1 MTPHRSS
8 IDVYLFL
15 ACTYSEC
22 KSSHVIWY
30 SLPLYAITN
39 KTNKSIQRPHVFLYF
54 STSTSAST
62 RSAGA
67 IAGAVIG
74 VLTGIGIIV
83 SVIVYC
89 ANKSNRSTGVIIHP
103 TTSVVNTTQFS
114 QQQGIIQY

>member
-15 ACTYSEC
+15 ECTYSEW

-30 SLPLYAITN
+30 SLSLYAITN
-39 KTNKSIQRPHVFLYF
+39 KTNKNIQRPHVFLYF
-54 STSTSAST
+54 SA
-62 RSAGA
+62 AGT
-67 IAGAVIG
+67 IAGEVIG
-74 VLTGIGIIV
+74 SLIVIGIIV

-89 ANKSNRSTGVIIHP
+89 AKKSNRSSGVIIYP
-103 TTSVVNTTQFS
+103 TTSAVNTTQFS